1 MCSFIVADSKEDKVP
16 WSDAFFDITPG
27 ELGGE
32 WWNRE
37 GGIFLY
43 YSGYIY
49 YLGAKIGEPNG
60 LRLLLDAEVYDH
72 GPGHAISQV
81 QLKLTFSDVI

>member
-1 MCSFIVADSKEDKVP
+1 MPSLTLLQVNWVES
-16 WSDAFFDITPG
+16 G
-27 ELGGE
+27 EIGSG
-32 WWNRE
+32 N
-37 GGIFLY
+37 
-43 YSGYIY
+43 YSGYI